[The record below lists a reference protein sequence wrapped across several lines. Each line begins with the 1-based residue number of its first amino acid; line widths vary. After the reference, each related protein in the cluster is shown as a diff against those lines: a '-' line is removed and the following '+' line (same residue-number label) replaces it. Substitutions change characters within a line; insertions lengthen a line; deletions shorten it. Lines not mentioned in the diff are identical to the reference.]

1 MKKVMKLKRRGFTL
15 FIIIILLTTF
25 TTNAFGDNL
34 TTKLKKQKKQLAR
47 NKATYQNIVDKID
60 SIEASI
66 EKLDT
71 SVENIMEKINATN
84 IKISA
89 TKYNIKKTQEAI
101 NKAGKSIDSEQSLYN
116 KRLKA
121 MYMNGPTSYLE
132 LILNSKSF
140 VDFLERYEL
149 TKSIMKFDTNLIHS
163 LQTKK
168 KNIEYQKSLLVHQN
182 NNLVALQNQNKA
194 RLNELK
200 ATKSKQNALIHYLEG
215 QRKKYQKAID
225 QYNNSINSTL
235 KAIAEMRRR
244 LQNSNSGGKYSS
256 DALVVYA
263 AKFLGVPYV
272 WGGTTPRGFDCSG
285 FTKYVYAHFGIRL
298 NRVSRDQA
306 KQGTYVSRKDLRP
319 GDLMFF
325 GSPIHHVAIYV
336 GNNSYIESP
345 YTGAR
350 VRISSFTRKDFVG
363 GRRLR

>member
-1 MKKVMKLKRRGFTL
+1 MKQVIKLKRRGFIL
-15 FIIIILLTTF
+15 FITIILLTTF
-25 TTNAFGDNL
+25 TTNVFGDSL
-34 TTKLKKQKKQLAR
+34 ATKLKKQKKQLAQ

-60 SIEASI
+60 NIESDI
-66 EKLDT
+66 EKLDIA
-71 SVENIMEKINATN
+71 VENIMAKINATN
-84 IKISA
+84 IKISR
-89 TKYNIKKTQEAI
+89 TKYNIKRIEEAI
-101 NKAGKSIDSEQSLYN
+101 NKAGKSIDSEQGLYN
-116 KRLKA
+116 QRLKA
-121 MYMNGPTSYLE
+121 MYINGPTGYLE

-140 VDFLERYEL
+140 IDFLERYEL
-149 TKSIMKFDTNLIHS
+149 TKSIMKFDTDLIHS
-163 LQTKK
+163 LQNKK
-168 KNIEYQKSLLVHQN
+168 KNIEYQKSLLVRQN
-182 NNLVALQNQNKA
+182 NNLVTLQNQNKA

-200 ATKSKQNALIHYLEG
+200 ATKSKQNSLIRTLES
-215 QRKKYQKAID
+215 QRKKYQKIID
-225 QYNNSINSTL
+225 QYSNSINSTL
-235 KAIAEMRRR
+235 KAIAEMKRR

-285 FTKYVYAHFGIRL
+285 FTQYVYGHFGIRL

-336 GNNSYIESP
+336 GNNSFIEAP
-345 YTGAR
+345 YTGAN
-350 VRISSFTRKDFVG
+350 VRISQFNRKDFVG